1 MPNSEDLQQHRSKSV
16 YCKTLSQLVTL
27 SLQMKNQRVKLIQI
41 VRIKNLREEIK
52 APSVPLHSEMVIL
65 QLEVSMVQAMEE
77 DFEQGDLRT
86 PNSKI
91 SK

>member
-1 MPNSEDLQQHRSKSV
+1 
-16 YCKTLSQLVTL
+16 
-27 SLQMKNQRVKLIQI
+27 MKNQRVKLIQI

-52 APSVPLHSEMVIL
+52 APSVHLHSEMVIL